1 MMPTIVIKSRAQL
14 NYLYPVIFLVE
25 ILFGSGEASA

>member
-1 MMPTIVIKSRAQL
+1 MMPTIVSKSLAQL

-25 ILFGSGEASA
+25 ILLGSAEASA